1 VLDSKEVRRYK
12 RRALIATP
20 KWCDAQSIQR
30 AEELVDL
37 VLFKTQAAQD
47 VLANSFSR

>member
-1 VLDSKEVRRYK
+1 V
-12 RRALIATP
+12 
-20 KWCDAQSIQR
+20 QSIQR